1 MKQHYS
7 YIIILFLLFIF
18 LQPIKSIA
26 QENTSDTL
34 HSNTSLVNDTIADT
48 AKVHNPKKATL
59 YSAILPGLGQAYN
72 EKYWKIPVIYAGLGA
87 TGYFMY
93 VNNKEYVRYK
103 DAYKIRMDDDPNS
116 IDEFDGK
123 YNDQSLK
130 NIRDYYRRNFE
141 LMIVA
146 TVAIYALNIIDA
158 TVDGHLKDF
167 EVNDDI
173 SLHFDAAVMHSSQCT
188 VPVLQINIKFK

>member
-1 MKQHYS
+1 MKQAYS
-7 YIIILFLLFIF
+7 YIIIFFLFFIL
-18 LQPIKSIA
+18 LQPNYSIA
-26 QENTSDTL
+26 QQNKTDTVQ
-34 HSNTSLVNDTIADT
+34 SNNSLLNDSIVDIE
-48 AKVHNPKKATL
+48 KVHNPKKATL

-72 EKYWKIPVIYAGLGA
+72 EKYWKIPVIYAGLA
-87 TGYFMY
+87 TTGYFMY
-93 VNNKEYVRYK
+93 VNNVEYKRYK

-146 TVAIYALNIIDA
+146 SVAIYALNIIDA

-173 SLHFDAAVMHSSQCT
+173 SLRFDAGLMHSSQCT
-188 VPVLQINIKFK
+188 TPVLQINIKFK

>member
-1 MKQHYS
+1 MKQAYS
-7 YIIILFLLFIF
+7 YIIIFFFFFIL
-18 LQPIKSIA
+18 LQPNYSIA
-26 QENTSDTL
+26 QQNKTDTVQ
-34 HSNTSLVNDTIADT
+34 SNNSLLNDSIVDIE
-48 AKVHNPKKATL
+48 KVHNPKKATL

-72 EKYWKIPVIYAGLGA
+72 EKYWKIPVIYAGLA
-87 TGYFMY
+87 TTGYFMY
-93 VNNKEYVRYK
+93 VNNVEYKRYK

-146 TVAIYALNIIDA
+146 TAAIYALNIIDA

-173 SLHFDAAVMHSSQCT
+173 SLRFDVGLFHSAYCST
-188 VPVLQINIKFK
+188 PSLQIKINLK